1 MNADERRCFLDKADA
16 VATAAAVKSG
26 KITATA
32 AVSAALERIAVADRA
47 FNCFTNVM
55 VDRAL
60 ADAEKVDNAIANN
73 ENPGPLAGVPFA
85 VKNLFDIGGITTLA
99 GSKINAD
106 NPTATRD
113 AAGVA
118 RLRQAGAVLV
128 GTLNM
133 DEYAYGFVTENSHY
147 GPTRNPR
154 DTTRIAGG
162 SSGGS
167 AAAVAAGLVPITL
180 GSDTN
185 GSIRVPAALCGVF
198 GFKPTYG
205 RLSRAGTCLF
215 SSSLDCV
222 GPFGRSLRDIA
233 TLYDIMQGPDADDPV
248 CTKRPPEL
256 CSPQLNQGIE
266 GLRIAVADGYFA
278 TGAQP
283 EALDAVEIVAQA
295 LTNVLKYGMETVAT
309 TTNPPKI
316 GGLGTVSIPES
327 DRARAAAFI
336 ITACEGASL
345 HLDNLRSRPQDFDP
359 ATRDRFLAGA
369 LIPATWY
376 LQAQRFRQWYRDRV
390 REIFQQTDIILAP
403 ATPIAAPLIGVEKMV
418 IAGQEILVRPNLGL
432 FTQPLSF
439 IGLPVLCVPVQRPGA
454 LPLGVQIIGAPYSE
468 AVILRVA
475 AVLEAQGIVSA
486 EIGP

>member
-1 MNADERRCFLDKADA
+1 MNADVFLDKADA

-32 AVSAALERIAVADRA
+32 SVNAALERIAVADQT
-47 FNCFTNVM
+47 FNCFTNVTA
-55 VDRAL
+55 DRAL
-60 ADAEKVDNAIANN
+60 ADAEKIDSAIANN

-85 VKNLFDIGGITTLA
+85 VKNLFDVSGITTLA

-106 NPTATRD
+106 NPPATRD
-113 AAGVA
+113 AAAVA

-147 GPTRNPR
+147 GPTRNPH
-154 DTTRIAGG
+154 DTARIAGG

-185 GSIRVPAALCGVF
+185 GSIRVPAALCGVL

-205 RLSRAGTCLF
+205 RLSRAGAYLF

-233 TLYDIMQGPDADDPV
+233 TLYDILQGPDDRDPV
-248 CTKRPPEL
+248 CTQRPPEL
-256 CSPQLNQGIE
+256 CLPQLDRGIA
-266 GLRIAVADGYFA
+266 GLRIAVADGYFT
-278 TGAQP
+278 TGAEP

-295 LTNVLKYGMETVAT
+295 LTNVLNCGIETVK

-316 GGLGTVSIPES
+316 GGLATVSIPES

-336 ITACEGASL
+336 ITACEGANL
-345 HLDNLRSRPQDFDP
+345 HLQNLRSRPQDFDP

-369 LIPATWY
+369 VIPAAWY
-376 LQAQRFRQWYRDRV
+376 LQAQRFRQWYRDRL
-390 REIFQQTDIILAP
+390 REIWQQIDIILAP
-403 ATPIAAPLIGVEKMV
+403 ATAITAPLIGIEKMV
-418 IAGQEILVRPNLGL
+418 IAGKETRVRPNLGI

-439 IGLPVLCVPVQRPGA
+439 IGLPVLCVPVKRPGA

-475 AVLEAQGIVSA
+475 AVLESQGIISA
-486 EIGP
+486 ESISQ

>member
-1 MNADERRCFLDKADA
+1 MNADEAQFLAQADA
-16 VATAAAVKSG
+16 VATASAVKSG
-26 KITATA
+26 KITAKL
-32 AVSAALERIAVADRA
+32 AVTAALERIADRDKTL
-47 FNCFTNVM
+47 NCFTAVT
-55 VDRAL
+55 AES
-60 ADAEKVDNAIANN
+60 AIAAAEKIDNAIARH

-85 VKNLFDIGGITTLA
+85 VKNLFDVSGITTLA

-106 NPTATRD
+106 KPPATQD
-113 AAGVA
+113 AAAVA
-118 RLRQAGAVLV
+118 RLKQAGAILV

-147 GPTRNPR
+147 GATRNPR

-167 AAAVAAGLVPITL
+167 AAAVAAGLVPFSL

-205 RLSRAGTCLF
+205 RLSRAGAYLF

-222 GPFGRSLRDIA
+222 GPFGRSLRDMA
-233 TLYDIMQGPDADDPV
+233 LLYDIMQGPDDRDPV
-248 CTKRPPEL
+248 CTQRPPEL
-256 CSPQLNQGIE
+256 CSPQLNQGIA

-278 TGAQP
+278 TGAEP
-283 EALDAVEIVAQA
+283 EAMAAVEIVAKA
-295 LTNVLKYGMETVAT
+295 LTKFTKCGMESEKK

-316 GGLGTVSIPES
+316 GGLATVSIPES

-336 ITACEGASL
+336 ITACEGGNL
-345 HLDNLRSRPQDFDP
+345 HLENLRTRPQDFDP
-359 ATRDRFLAGA
+359 ATRDRFLAGT

-376 LQAQRFRQWYRDRV
+376 VQAQRFRQWYRDRI
-390 REIFQQTDIILAP
+390 RAIFQHTDIILAP
-403 ATPIAAPLIGVEKMV
+403 ATPIAAPEIGVEKMV

-475 AVLEAQGIVSA
+475 AVLESQGIICA
-486 EIGP
+486 ESI